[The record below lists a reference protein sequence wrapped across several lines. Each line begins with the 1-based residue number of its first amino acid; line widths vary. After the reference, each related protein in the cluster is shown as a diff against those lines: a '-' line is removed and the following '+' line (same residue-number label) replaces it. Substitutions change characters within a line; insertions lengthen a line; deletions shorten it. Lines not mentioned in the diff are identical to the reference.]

1 MSLMRKN
8 FSIYILLTFILDIAL
23 SDVVVS
29 IDDVLAGGYTEDI
42 VVPVTITNPD
52 NSVGGFQFDVVA
64 VPTLVTLSGASPVVD
79 DFSADY
85 TVFEDGSGRVI
96 FYSNNGGEISSGG
109 DDVVLNL
116 HYDGSDIL
124 SALVDLEAYDLTVSD
139 GDGNIISG
147 ELVNGSITIG
157 DVIILSAST
166 DTGDVS
172 EQVFLDINLENSG
185 DVGGLQ
191 FDIFDTP
198 NYLDVTGFST
208 TDRSEGFSI
217 DFNELD
223 NGATRVLIYSA
234 QNANIV
240 SGSGPIANMV
250 MVVHEDAYN
259 SNVGVNFENVTVTDA
274 IGGTYWVEAAD
285 SGTVTVSPGYI
296 EEPHN
301 LQAQDGMDAEVL
313 LSWEPPYGPIPEDFA
328 EDFEEG
334 EVPDEWT
341 LTTNSAQGW
350 FITQDG
356 SSAFWTVPSHTWYMC
371 SNDDMADDDG
381 SEDYLVTP
389 SLNVSGAET
398 ITLNFASY
406 YDGAYSHTAHIRVS
420 TDGTNFTEV
429 VALDPVS
436 EWVTETVDLS
446 AYAGEPNLYVAFH
459 SNDNGFWAS
468 GWAIDDV
475 FITFAARDI
484 ERIVHYELT
493 ELGEWVLSAP
503 KEEVLTAFPGGIPYE
518 MRVDI
523 DQPLFNGNRPVELDA
538 FKVYRSENSVS
549 DFEEIAEVGSDVTT
563 YLDED
568 VINSTTYYYYVTAIY
583 PDGSESGP
591 TATVSATPVEWVE
604 LWMDDGGS
612 LSGQMDTLDFY
623 INNETE
629 LGLFYFEI
637 MDYPDVLN
645 SLNILNTD
653 RTSGWA
659 LEIADQGD
667 GTIAITG
674 ISVGTALAAGDGP
687 VCRAVLYPITDEEVT
702 VNLSYTTGTSIQ
714 DVGYVDLNWT
724 AEGATYDVGIETQ
737 YLQLYGGYGESGS
750 QTSGSVFLNNTQPV
764 YALQFDIL
772 AEPPFINGAE
782 LNFSETLDLD
792 GWSYSGTDLGIGY
805 RITAYDNTQSNPIE
819 PGIGHLADI
828 TYDILTGIPDET
840 IIDITV
846 SEPVLADVNNLPMH
860 TEGLPH
866 SFYVGQPP
874 VGCTIENVSG
884 QLVPGGS
891 GTFEI
896 HMENTETVN
905 ILELGITDMPNYMTV
920 TNIIPLN
927 RFEDGTIDG
936 SSGEAEDGS
945 FYFLGY
951 DFSTAIEPDTGAI
964 LEVEVQFNNNL
975 INPSVV
981 FMINMISAG
990 DVNANPIT
998 AIADNFGQF
1007 SSNMLAVDENERLPG
1022 EFALHPNYPNP
1033 FNPSTVIS
1041 YDIANSANV
1050 SLSVYDMRGR
1060 VVNDLVR
1067 KFQDAGSYSINWYGN
1082 DKLGNQVSAGVYIYK
1097 LQAGSKVI
1105 SRKMVLM
1112 K

>member
-8 FSIYILLTFILDIAL
+8 FSIYILLTFILDVAL

-42 VVPVTITNPD
+42 VVPVTIANPD

-240 SGSGPIANMV
+240 SGSGPIANMA

-446 AYAGEPNLYVAFH
+446 AYAGEPNLYVSF
-459 SNDNGFWAS
+459 
-468 GWAIDDV
+468 
-475 FITFAARDI
+475 
-484 ERIVHYELT
+484 
-493 ELGEWVLSAP
+493 LS
-503 KEEVLTAFPGGIPYE
+503 
-518 MRVDI
+518 
-523 DQPLFNGNRPVELDA
+523 
-538 FKVYRSENSVS
+538 
-549 DFEEIAEVGSDVTT
+549 
-563 YLDED
+563 
-568 VINSTTYYYYVTAIY
+568 
-583 PDGSESGP
+583 
-591 TATVSATPVEWVE
+591 
-604 LWMDDGGS
+604 
-612 LSGQMDTLDFY
+612 
-623 INNETE
+623 
-629 LGLFYFEI
+629 
-637 MDYPDVLN
+637 
-645 SLNILNTD
+645 
-653 RTSGWA
+653 
-659 LEIADQGD
+659 
-667 GTIAITG
+667 
-674 ISVGTALAAGDGP
+674 
-687 VCRAVLYPITDEEVT
+687 
-702 VNLSYTTGTSIQ
+702 
-714 DVGYVDLNWT
+714 
-724 AEGATYDVGIETQ
+724 
-737 YLQLYGGYGESGS
+737 
-750 QTSGSVFLNNTQPV
+750 
-764 YALQFDIL
+764 
-772 AEPPFINGAE
+772 
-782 LNFSETLDLD
+782 
-792 GWSYSGTDLGIGY
+792 
-805 RITAYDNTQSNPIE
+805 
-819 PGIGHLADI
+819 
-828 TYDILTGIPDET
+828 
-840 IIDITV
+840 IIHI
-846 SEPVLADVNNLPMH
+846 
-860 TEGLPH
+860 
-866 SFYVGQPP
+866 
-874 VGCTIENVSG
+874 
-884 QLVPGGS
+884 
-891 GTFEI
+891 
-896 HMENTETVN
+896 
-905 ILELGITDMPNYMTV
+905 
-920 TNIIPLN
+920 
-927 RFEDGTIDG
+927 
-936 SSGEAEDGS
+936 
-945 FYFLGY
+945 
-951 DFSTAIEPDTGAI
+951 
-964 LEVEVQFNNNL
+964 
-975 INPSVV
+975 
-981 FMINMISAG
+981 
-990 DVNANPIT
+990 
-998 AIADNFGQF
+998 
-1007 SSNMLAVDENERLPG
+1007 
-1022 EFALHPNYPNP
+1022 
-1033 FNPSTVIS
+1033 
-1041 YDIANSANV
+1041 
-1050 SLSVYDMRGR
+1050 
-1060 VVNDLVR
+1060 
-1067 KFQDAGSYSINWYGN
+1067 
-1082 DKLGNQVSAGVYIYK
+1082 
-1097 LQAGSKVI
+1097 
-1105 SRKMVLM
+1105 
-1112 K
+1112 

>member
-1 MSLMRKN
+1 MRKN
-8 FSIYILLTFILDIAL
+8 FSICILITFIFNIAL
-23 SDVVVS
+23 SDVIVS

-42 VVPVTITNPD
+42 VVPVTIANPD

-64 VPTLVTLSGASPVVD
+64 VPTLVTLSGVSQVVD

-96 FYSNNGGEISSGG
+96 FYSDNGGEISSGG

-124 SALVDLEAYDLTVSD
+124 SGLVDLEAYDLTVSD

-240 SGSGPIANMV
+240 SGSGPIANLA

-259 SNVGVNFENVTVTDA
+259 SNVGINFENVIVTDA

-446 AYAGEPNLYVAFH
+446 AYAGESNLYVAFH

-493 ELGEWVLSAP
+493 ELGEWALSAP
-503 KEEVLTAFPGGIPYE
+503 KEEVLAAFPGGIPYE

-724 AEGATYDVGIETQ
+724 AEGASYDVGIETQ

-750 QTSGSVFLNNTQPV
+750 QTTGSVFLNNTQPV

-782 LNFSETLDLD
+782 LNFSEILDLD

-828 TYDILTGIPDET
+828 TYNILTGIPDET

-884 QLVPGGS
+884 QMVPGGI

-920 TNIIPLN
+920 TDITLLD

-936 SSGEAEDGS
+936 ESGEAEDGS

-951 DFSTAIEPDTGAI
+951 DFSTAIEPGAGAI
-964 LEVEVQFNNNL
+964 LELEVQFNNNL

-981 FMINMISAG
+981 FMIDMISAG
-990 DVNANPIT
+990 DEETNPII
-998 AIADNFGQF
+998 AITDNYGQF

-1033 FNPSTVIS
+1033 FNPSTVIP

-1067 KFQDAGSYSINWYGN
+1067 KFQHAGRYSINWYGN

>member
-8 FSIYILLTFILDIAL
+8 FSIYILLTFIFNVAL

-42 VVPVTITNPD
+42 VVPVTVTNPD

-64 VPTLVTLSGASPVVD
+64 VPTLVTLSGASPVID

-96 FYSNNGGEISSGG
+96 FYSNNGGEISTGG

-116 HYDGSDIL
+116 HYDGSGIL
-124 SALVDLEAYDLTVSD
+124 SALVELEAYDLTVSD

-191 FDIFDTP
+191 FDILDTP

-301 LQAQDGMDAEVL
+301 LQAQDGMDAAVL

-389 SLNVSGAET
+389 PLNVSGAET

-493 ELGEWVLSAP
+493 ELGEWVLIAP
-503 KEEVLTAFPGGIPYE
+503 KEEVLAAFPGGIPYE

-538 FKVYRSENSVS
+538 FRVYRSENSVS

-591 TATVSATPVEWVE
+591 TTTVSATPVEWVE

-645 SLNILNTD
+645 SLNILTTD

-667 GTIAITG
+667 GTIAVTG

-714 DVGYVDLNWT
+714 DIGYVDLNWT

-737 YLQLYGGYGESGS
+737 YLQLYGGFGESGS
-750 QTSGSVFLNNTQPV
+750 QTTGSVFLNNTQPV
-764 YALQFDIL
+764 YAIQFDIL
-772 AEPPFINGAE
+772 AEPPFINGTE
-782 LNFSETLDLD
+782 LNFSEILDLD

-828 TYDILTGIPDET
+828 TYNILTGIPDET

-884 QLVPGGS
+884 QMVSGGI

-920 TNIIPLN
+920 TDISLLD

-936 SSGEAEDGS
+936 ESGEAEDGS

-951 DFSTAIEPDTGAI
+951 DFSTAIEPGAGAI

-981 FMINMISAG
+981 FMIDMISAG
-990 DVNANPIT
+990 DDETNPIT
-998 AIADNFGQF
+998 AITDNFGQF
-1007 SSNMLAVDENERLPG
+1007 SSNMLAVDENERLPE

-1041 YDIANSANV
+1041 YDIANSSNV

-1067 KFQDAGSYSINWYGN
+1067 KFQDAGRYSINWYGN
-1082 DKLGNQVSAGVYIYK
+1082 DNLGNQVSAGVYIYK
-1097 LQAGSKVI
+1097 LQAESKVI